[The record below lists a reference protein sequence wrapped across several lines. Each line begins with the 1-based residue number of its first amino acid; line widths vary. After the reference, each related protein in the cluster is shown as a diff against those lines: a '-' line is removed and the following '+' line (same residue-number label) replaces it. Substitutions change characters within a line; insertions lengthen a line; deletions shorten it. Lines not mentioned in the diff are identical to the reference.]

1 MQEESCLPF
10 IFVHKME
17 SFGNCCQTPDFVIY
31 YWMEIKK
38 KRGLALRKLAQRTEA
53 VVSLGALEH
62 NIKRIRS
69 IIGDDTEIMAVL
81 KGDGYGHGEKGIYPT
96 LKKCGIERYAV
107 AVWEEG
113 ASLRKAGCTEPILLL
128 GDTCDLQLENM
139 MKYNLTPAIF
149 SYDTAEKLNTLAKW
163 SGAVQP
169 VHIKIDTGMSRIGF
183 PADDS
188 SVEVIKKI
196 SEMSHIEITG
206 AFTHFSRAD
215 EADGQS
221 AKAQFDKYL
230 SMLQKLE
237 AAGITIPC
245 RHVANSPAILLR
257 PETYLDAVRA
267 GDILFGLCP
276 IDEDDWEKADFRQV
290 MSWYTYVVMVK
301 EVPAGTEV
309 GYGGTFVTERPTK
322 IATIP
327 VGFADGYSRALSN
340 VGKVRIN
347 GEEAPI
353 IGRICMDQFM
363 VDVTDIGEVKR
374 GDTVALLDDKLSVLW
389 MADLLGRNVDE
400 IVCGISKRVPRIY
413 EE

>member
-1 MQEESCLPF
+1 
-10 IFVHKME
+10 
-17 SFGNCCQTPDFVIY
+17 
-31 YWMEIKK
+31 
-38 KRGLALRKLAQRTEA
+38 LRKLTQRTEA
-53 VVSLGALEH
+53 VVSLSALEH
-62 NIKRIRS
+62 NINRIRS
-69 IIGDDTEIMAVL
+69 IIGGEAEIMAVL

-128 GDTCDLQLENM
+128 GDTCDLQLENL

-149 SYDTAEKLNTLAKW
+149 SYDTAEKLNTLAQW
-163 SGAVQP
+163 SGIVQP
-169 VHIKIDTGMSRIGF
+169 VHIKLDTGMSRIGF

-188 SVEVIKKI
+188 SVEIIKKI
-196 SEMSHIEITG
+196 SEMSHLRIDG

-215 EADGQS
+215 EPDGVS
-221 AKAQFDKYL
+221 AKSQFDKYL
-230 SMLQKLE
+230 AMINKLE
-237 AAGITIPC
+237 AAGIPIPC
-245 RHVANSPAILLR
+245 KHVANSPAVLLR
-257 PETYLDAVRA
+257 PETTLDAVRA

-276 IDEDDWEKADFRQV
+276 VDEDMWEKADFRQV

-301 EVPAGTEV
+301 EVPTGTEV
-309 GYGGTFVTERPTK
+309 GYGGTFVTKRPTK

-340 VGKVRIN
+340 RGKVRIN
-347 GEEAPI
+347 GEEAPV

-374 GDTVALLDDKLSVLW
+374 GDTVALLDDRLSVLW
-389 MADLLGRNVDE
+389 MADLLGKNVDE

-413 EE
+413 EA

>member
-1 MQEESCLPF
+1 M
-10 IFVHKME
+10 
-17 SFGNCCQTPDFVIY
+17 
-31 YWMEIKK
+31 
-38 KRGLALRKLAQRTEA
+38 RKLAQRTEA

-62 NIKRIRS
+62 NVNRIRS
-69 IIGDDTEIMAVL
+69 IVGSRVEIMAVL

-113 ASLRKAGCTEPILLL
+113 ASLRKAGCTEPVLLL
-128 GDTCDLQLENM
+128 GDTCDLQLENLI
-139 MKYNLTPAIF
+139 KYNLTPAIF
-149 SYDTAEKLNTLAKW
+149 SLDTAEKLNMLARW
-163 SGAVQP
+163 SGIVQP

-183 PADDS
+183 AADKS
-188 SVEVIKKI
+188 SVEVIKRINSMSNLKI
-196 SEMSHIEITG
+196 EG

-215 EADGQS
+215 EPDGLS
-221 AKAQFDKYL
+221 VKAQFEKYIRL
-230 SMLQKLE
+230 IELLE
-237 AAGITIPC
+237 AEGVSIPC
-245 RHVANSPAILLR
+245 KHVANSPAVLLR
-257 PETYLDAVRA
+257 PETRLDAVRP

-276 IDEDDWEKADFRQV
+276 VDEDEWEKADFRQV

-309 GYGGTFVTERPTK
+309 GYGGTYVTKRPTK

-327 VGFADGYSRALSN
+327 VGFADGYSRELSN
-340 VGKVRIN
+340 IGKVRIN
-347 GEEAPI
+347 GSEAPI
-353 IGRICMDQFM
+353 IGRVCMDQFM

-374 GDTVALLDDKLSVLW
+374 GDTVSLLDDKLSVLW

-413 EE
+413 EA